1 MWRLFSPDANKNIM
15 QIQEEAIT
23 FVKMKVVSEFY
34 NVLSV
39 MKISKIIWILKGLI
53 TSIQKGHII
62 RNSEK
67 YPTQAHQND

>member
-1 MWRLFSPDANKNIM
+1 MK
-15 QIQEEAIT
+15 
-23 FVKMKVVSEFY
+23 VKVVSEFY

-39 MKISKIIWILKGLI
+39 MKISKIIWIWKGLI